1 MVLNQWWSSCQPVPV
16 TACPSFGPYIDPNSQ
31 TDGLNSFAVRRG
43 KYFGTA
49 GDWVYANVMNCT
61 WSQIATDPS
70 EFGVLTTGNSQKWDT
85 TEATQGVFN
94 FDAADQFVAW
104 GLKYGKKFR
113 GHTLVW
119 YNQLPAWVTG
129 GTWNATTLTTV
140 LQNHITTEVTHFK
153 GKMMHWDVVNEPFN
167 EDGTYRSNIWYQIIG
182 PDYIPIALRA
192 AAAADP
198 AAKLY
203 INEYNVEGVNP
214 KSTAL
219 LNLFKSLKAAGVPI
233 HGLGIQGHLIVGQVP
248 TDMPANFNRFVA
260 AGADIA
266 ITELDIRMNVPPV
279 NQTASFAQQ
288 AADYATVA
296 YACKVTGRC
305 QGITIWDISDK
316 NSWIPGVFAGQ
327 GDALPWDVNYQ
338 KKPAYYGLAT
348 TLKP

>member
-1 MVLNQWWSSCQPVPV
+1 
-16 TACPSFGPYIDPNSQ
+16 
-31 TDGLNSFAVRRG
+31 
-43 KYFGTA
+43 
-49 GDWVYANVMNCT
+49 MNCT

-85 TEATQGVFN
+85 TEATQGVFD
-94 FDAADQFVAW
+94 FDAADKFVAW
-104 GLKYGKKFR
+104 GQQYGKKFR
-113 GHTLVW
+113 GHCLVW
-119 YNQLPAWVTG
+119 YNQLPDWVTS
-129 GTWNATTLTTV
+129 GTWNSTSLTAV

-153 GKMMHWDVVNEPFN
+153 GKMMHWDVINEPFN
-167 EDGTYRSNIWYQIIG
+167 EDGTYRSNIWYEIIG

-203 INEYNVEGVNP
+203 INEYNVEGINP

-219 LNLFKSLKAAGVPI
+219 LNLFKCLKAADVPI

-248 TDMPANFNRFVA
+248 TDMPANFNRMVA

-266 ITELDIRMNVPPV
+266 ITELDIRMDVPPA
-279 NQTASFAQQ
+279 NQTEMWAQQ

-305 QGITIWDISDK
+305 QGITIWDITDK

-338 KKPAYYGLAT
+338 KKPAYYGLAK